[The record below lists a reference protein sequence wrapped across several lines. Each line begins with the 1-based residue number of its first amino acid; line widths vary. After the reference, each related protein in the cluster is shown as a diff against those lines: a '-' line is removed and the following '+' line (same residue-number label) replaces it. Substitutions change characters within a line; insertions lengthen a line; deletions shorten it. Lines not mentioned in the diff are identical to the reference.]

1 MKRSLWEKSGRY
13 LLPVYF
19 VGVLLYLLLP
29 LLLVIPMS
37 ISETRYL
44 KFPPQGFT
52 FRWYQ
57 EFFASAGWIDA
68 TLRSLLVAAA
78 SAVLATAIGT
88 AAALVLS
95 REGSKAARVAG
106 PVFLGPQV
114 VPVII
119 LALGTLL
126 VFSRFGLYGSLWGVA
141 LVHAVLALPFVTTT
155 VSGALRQTGDTLARA
170 ARVLG
175 ARPHEAFWH
184 VTLPTIRPAVISAA
198 VFAFFISFDELVIAL
213 FVMGQN
219 ETLPMRIWADMRHD
233 LTPVV
238 AAVATL
244 LIVVTFAAVFM
255 SDLIQRRAQRRA
267 G

>member
-1 MKRSLWEKSGRY
+1 MKRSLWEQSGRY

-52 FRWYQ
+52 LRWYD
-57 EFFASAGWIDA
+57 EFFASASWIDA
-68 TLRSLLVAAA
+68 TLRSLLIAAA
-78 SAVLATAIGT
+78 SAVLSTIVGT

-95 REGSKAARVAG
+95 REGKAVRAVG
-106 PVFLGPQV
+106 PIFLGPQV

-126 VFSRFGLYGSLWGVA
+126 VFSRFGLYGSLWGVV

-184 VTLPTIRPAVISAA
+184 VTLPTIRPAVISAG

-244 LIVVTFAAVFM
+244 LIAVTFAAVFI
-255 SDLIQRRAQRRA
+255 SDLIQRRARRRA

>member
-1 MKRSLWEKSGRY
+1 MKRSLWEQSGRY

-52 FRWYQ
+52 LRWYD
-57 EFFASAGWIDA
+57 EFFASASWIDA
-68 TLRSLLVAAA
+68 TLRSLLIAAA
-78 SAVLATAIGT
+78 SAMLATMVGT

-95 REGSKAARVAG
+95 REGKAVRTVA
-106 PVFLGPQV
+106 PIFLGPQV

-126 VFSRFGLYGSLWGVA
+126 VFSRFGLYGSLWGVV

-155 VSGALRQTGDTLARA
+155 VSGALRQTGDTLGRA

-175 ARPHEAFWH
+175 AKPHEAFWY
-184 VTLPTIRPAVISAA
+184 VTLPTIRPAVISAG

-244 LIVVTFAAVFM
+244 LIAVTFAAVFM
-255 SDLIQRRAQRRA
+255 SDLIQRRARRRA

>member
-1 MKRSLWEKSGRY
+1 MKRTLWEQSGRY

-29 LLLVIPMS
+29 LLLVVPMS
-37 ISETRYL
+37 VSETRYL
-44 KFPPQGFT
+44 KFPPTGFT
-52 FRWYQ
+52 LHWY
-57 EFFASAGWIDA
+57 EDFFATPGWIDA
-68 TLRSLLVAAA
+68 TWRSLVIAAA
-78 SAVLATAIGT
+78 SALLATVVGT

-95 REGSKAARVAG
+95 RDGRAVRIAG
-106 PVFLGPQV
+106 PIFLGPQV

-126 VFSRFGLYGSLWGVA
+126 VFSRFGLYGSMGGIV

-184 VTLPTIRPAVISAA
+184 VTLPTIRPAVISAG

-213 FVMGQN
+213 FVMGRN

-238 AAVATL
+238 AAVASL
-244 LIVVTFAAVFM
+244 LILATFAAVFL
-255 SDLIQRRAQRRA
+255 SDRIQRRAERRA

>member
-1 MKRSLWEKSGRY
+1 MRQSLWERSGRV
-13 LLPVYF
+13 LLPAYF
-19 VGVLLYLLLP
+19 FGVLLYLLLP
-29 LLLVIPMS
+29 LLLVVPMS
-37 ISETRYL
+37 VSETRYL
-44 KFPPQGFT
+44 KFPPAGFT
-52 FRWYQ
+52 LHWYE
-57 EFFASAGWIDA
+57 EFFATPGWIEA
-68 TLRSLLVAAA
+68 TWRSLVIAAA
-78 SAVLATAIGT
+78 SALLATVVGT

-95 REGSKAARVAG
+95 RDGRAVRIAG
-106 PVFLGPQV
+106 PIFLGPQV

-126 VFSRFGLYGSLWGVA
+126 VFSRLGLYGSVGGIV

-170 ARVLG
+170 ARVMG
-175 ARPHEAFWH
+175 ARPHEAFWY

-213 FVMGQN
+213 FVMGRN

-238 AAVATL
+238 ASL
-244 LIVVTFAAVFM
+244 LILATFAAVFL
-255 SDLIQRRAQRRA
+255 SDQIQRRAERRA
-267 G
+267 R